1 MKARLSLSSK
11 IFILAFINLV
21 LLAGV
26 FLLFARFQFHVE
38 LHSLLFGPAQDRVLS
53 VARELALELEQTPAD
68 SRTGLLGR
76 YAHNY
81 GVDFYLFDNN
91 GPQIAGRE
99 VNLPSA
105 VLEQLQRGSPP
116 PRREPPPPPGFDDRR
131 PPPEEAGP
139 PPDGRRGPPPRGRPE
154 DNPRGGIFQVSADN
168 LCWVGARIPVPEPG
182 SDEVRRGTLIMA
194 APSFYGTPLFFD
206 FKPWLAALCAAIGIF
221 LLCWLPF
228 IRNLTR
234 AISRV
239 TRVTEQIAQG
249 NFDHQQLPEDR
260 CDELGQLSGAI
271 NRMAARLSGFVLGQ
285 KRFLGDIAH
294 ELCAPIARI
303 QFGLGILE
311 QRAQDNDQRAAVE
324 DVQEEM
330 RQMSNLVAE
339 LLLFSKAGMEA
350 KHKPLQTVDATAIA
364 RQAIARE
371 AAENPA
377 VRLESG
383 DPVMA
388 MADPDYL
395 VRALANLVRNA
406 VRYAGEAGPITLSV
420 RRENQDAVVTV
431 ADSGPGLPP
440 DELERV
446 FTPFYRLEAARNR
459 EAGGAGLGLAIVKSC
474 VEACGGRVQCR
485 NRKPTGLEVEIRLRA
500 A

>member
-11 IFILAFINLV
+11 IFILAFINVV

-99 VNLPSA
+99 VNLP
-105 VLEQLQRGSPP
+105 VDVREQLQRGSAP
-116 PRREPPPPPGFDDRR
+116 PRREPPPPPPGFDERPPG
-131 PPPEEAGP
+131 PPPE
-139 PPDGRRGPPPRGRPE
+139 GRRGGRRPE
-154 DNPRGGIFQVSADN
+154 DNPRGGMFQVSADN
-168 LCWVGARIPVPEPG
+168 LYWVGARIPVPEPG
-182 SDEVRRGTLIMA
+182 SDEVRPGTLIIA

-371 AAENPA
+371 AADNPA
-377 VRLESG
+377 VILETG

-485 NRKPTGLEVEIRLRA
+485 NRKPTGLEVEIRLRVA
-500 A
+500 